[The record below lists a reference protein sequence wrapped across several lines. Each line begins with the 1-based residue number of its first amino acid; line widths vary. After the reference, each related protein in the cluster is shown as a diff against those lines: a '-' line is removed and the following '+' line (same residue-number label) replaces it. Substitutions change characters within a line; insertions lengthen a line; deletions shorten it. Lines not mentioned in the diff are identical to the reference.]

1 MKLSVIN
8 SSGAAAGEIEFAD
21 ELLITNGKGT
31 QAVHDAVVAY
41 MANQRL
47 GTSKVKQISEV
58 HGTGKKPWRQKGT
71 GRARAGSFASPI
83 WRGGGVVF
91 GPHPRDYTINV
102 PKKVK
107 ALAFRKALSER
118 LIAGDVVIVDELKVT
133 SHKTKDFVG
142 LMGKLVKGTT
152 LVVTDVAPPSVHQGS
167 QPRNRPATIHSYRFL
182 SWTSCW
188 SGGPA
193 RRSKGP
199 ASPSGKSPGC
209 CWSTT
214 ASPHPRPSTAWRT
227 GSACRP
233 PNPTSGP
240 GSTVF

>member
-1 MKLSVIN
+1 MKISVIN
-8 SSGAAAGEIEFAD
+8 TAGAAKGEIEIAD
-21 ELLITNGKGT
+21 ELLIKNGRGT

-41 MANQRL
+41 GANQRL

-58 HGTGKKPWRQKGT
+58 HGSGKKPWKQKGT

-91 GPHPRDYTINV
+91 GPHPRDYSIHV

-118 LIAGDVVIVDELKVT
+118 LIAGDVVVVDELKVA

-152 LVVTDVAPPSVHQGS
+152 LVVTDVVEKNLKLAVRNIPDIQVEPADSVNTYELL
-167 QPRNRPATIHSYRFL
+167 RFDKIVATKAGFEKL
-182 SWTSCW
+182 A
-188 SGGPA
+188 A
-193 RRSKGP
+193 RVSK
-199 ASPSGKSPGC
+199 
-209 CWSTT
+209 
-214 ASPHPRPSTAWRT
+214 
-227 GSACRP
+227 
-233 PNPTSGP
+233 
-240 GSTVF
+240 